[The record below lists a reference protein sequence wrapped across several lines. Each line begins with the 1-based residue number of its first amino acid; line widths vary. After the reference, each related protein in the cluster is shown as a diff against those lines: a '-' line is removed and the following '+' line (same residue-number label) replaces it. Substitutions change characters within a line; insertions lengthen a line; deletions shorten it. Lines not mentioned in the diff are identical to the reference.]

1 MLSGVVTIFSHLSLH
16 HTLPMTTSAI
26 IKKGR
31 FFKVFFQHPL
41 WNIGLQK
48 YVVDLMIPSCLF
60 FLHWC
65 WKEIPWNSFA
75 KVSILSWVGI
85 WSTKV
90 LGAPS
95 IVKYFLLKL
104 YRISSHISSLAKVLC
119 NRFGW
124 RLKFIK
130 LPWHMFDLQIIWSF
144 DSKWGTSILSNFWN
158 LNFPLKI
165 YLNDDL
171 WPSTSGGIFLTN
183 YALDSGEQTNIL
195 SIRWTLAAL
204 VLWTPPEVPLTPLL
218 PWLFF
223 FAKYSTMH

>member
-1 MLSGVVTIFSHLSLH
+1 MELRSTEICSRPHNTQLPFS
-16 HTLPMTTSAI
+16 
-26 IKKGR
+26 
-31 FFKVFFQHPL
+31 
-41 WNIGLQK
+41 
-48 YVVDLMIPSCLF
+48 
-60 FLHWC
+60 LHWC
-65 WKEIPWNSFA
+65 WNEIPWNSFA

-95 IVKYFLLKL
+95 PRMSIVKYFLLKL
-104 YRISSHISSLAKVLC
+104 GIEFRLKFRLWPVLC

-124 RLKFIK
+124 RPKLIK
-130 LPWHMFDLQIIWSF
+130 LSWHMFDLQIIWSF
-144 DSKWGTSILSNFWN
+144 DNKWGTSILSNFWN

-183 YALDSGEQTNIL
+183 YALDSGEQTNFL

-204 VLWTPPEVPLTPLL
+204 VFVDPSGGV
-218 PWLFF
+218 F
-223 FAKYSTMH
+223 